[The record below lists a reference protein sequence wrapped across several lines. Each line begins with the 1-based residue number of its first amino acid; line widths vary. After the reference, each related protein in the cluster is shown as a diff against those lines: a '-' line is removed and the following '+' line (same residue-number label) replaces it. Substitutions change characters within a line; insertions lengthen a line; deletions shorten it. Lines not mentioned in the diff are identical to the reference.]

1 MRASQFFISTLK
13 EAPVEAELISHK
25 LMLRAG
31 LIKRLGSGLYTWMPL
46 GLRVLRKVEKI
57 VREEMD
63 KCGAVELLMP
73 AVQPA
78 ELWQESG
85 RWDIF
90 GPQMLKIKDRHQR
103 DFCFGPTH
111 EEVITDIARREI
123 KSYRQLP
130 LNLYQIQTKFR
141 DEIRPRFGVMR
152 AREFV
157 MKDAYSFHADVAS
170 LEQTYRVMHDAYG
183 RIFTRLG
190 LRFRVVTA
198 DTGTIG
204 GSGSHEFH
212 VLADSGEDA
221 IAFCPDSNYAAN
233 LELAEALA
241 PAMPRQLP
249 TQEMREV
256 STPGKK
262 TIEQVSQYLNLS
274 PTQTVK
280 ALCFWTNSKLH
291 MVLVRGDHEVNE
303 VKLQKAIRDFYKCP
317 DASFEWAKQEQ
328 IETVLKC
335 RVGYIG
341 PVPTEST
348 ESTEATLEPF
358 LGEGLDKKFPEDMVL
373 FADRT
378 VAAMSDFVCGANKEG
393 FHFSGVNWVHDLPE
407 PQLVA
412 DIRNVIVG
420 DPAPDGKGKLE
431 ICRGIEVGHIF
442 QLGNKYSQ
450 AMNATYLD
458 ENGQS
463 QIMEMGCYGIGV
475 SRIVAAA
482 IEQDHDAH
490 GIIFPAAMAPFQI
503 VIVPI
508 GLKKSVQVK
517 AETEKLYEE
526 LSAAGI
532 EVLLDDR
539 DERPGIMFADM
550 ELIGIPH
557 RIVIGE
563 RGLKEGNIEYRGRRD
578 TSSQIIPL
586 QNAVNFVKSRTYGI

>member
-13 EAPVEAELISHK
+13 EAPAEAELVSHK

-31 LIKRLGSGLYTWMPL
+31 IIKRLGSGLYTWMPL
-46 GLRVLRKVEKI
+46 GLRVLRKVENI

-63 KCGAVELLMP
+63 KSGAVELLMP
-73 AVQPA
+73 AIQPA

-103 DFCFGPTH
+103 EFCFGPTH

-123 KSYRQLP
+123 RSYRQLP
-130 LNLYQIQTKFR
+130 LNFYQIQTKFR

-170 LEQTYRVMHDAYG
+170 LEQTYQVMHGTYG

-190 LRFRVVTA
+190 LKFRAVTA
-198 DTGTIG
+198 DTGAIG

-221 IAFCPDSNYAAN
+221 IVFCPDSNYAAN
-233 LELAEALA
+233 IELAEALPSAKLREA
-241 PAMPRQLP
+241 PNSKM
-249 TQEMREV
+249 QEIV
-256 STPGKK
+256 TPGKK
-262 TIEQVSQYLNLS
+262 TCEEVAAFLNVPIE
-274 PTQTVK
+274 QTVK
-280 ALCFWTNSKLH
+280 TLAVVANGEMYLL
-291 MVLVRGDHEVNE
+291 LLRGDHHLNE
-303 VKLQKAIRDFYKCP
+303 VKTGKIPFLAGFRLANEEEIF
-317 DASFEWAKQEQ
+317 AK
-328 IETVLKC
+328 ICC
-335 RVGYIG
+335 RPGYIG
-341 PVPTEST
+341 PVG
-348 ESTEATLEPF
+348 
-358 LGEGLDKKFPEDMVL
+358 LGLPVIVDK
-373 FADRT
+373 AIT
-378 VAAMSDFVCGANKEG
+378 AMSDFVCGANKADY
-393 FHFSGVNWVHDLPE
+393 HLIGVNFGRDMKE
-407 PQLVA
+407 PDHIF
-412 DIRNVIVG
+412 DIRNVVT
-420 DPAPDGKGKLE
+420 DDLSPDGRGKLE

-442 QLGNKYSQ
+442 QLRTKYSE
-450 AMNATYLD
+450 AMKASYLD
-458 ENGQS
+458 ESGQTRM
-463 QIMEMGCYGIGV
+463 MEMGCYGIGV

-482 IEQDHDAH
+482 IEQNHDAH

-508 GLKKSVQVK
+508 GLKKSAQVK
-517 AETEKLYEE
+517 AEAEKLYRE
-526 LSAAGI
+526 LSDAGI

-563 RGLKEGNIEYRGRRD
+563 RSLKEGNIEYQERRD
-578 TSSQIIPL
+578 ANPQTIPL
-586 QNAVNFVKSRTYGI
+586 QNAVNFVGSRLCGS

>member
-13 EAPVEAELISHK
+13 EAPAEAELISHK

-46 GLRVLRKVEKI
+46 GLRVLRKVENV

-63 KCGAVELLMP
+63 KSGAVELLMP

-157 MKDAYSFHADVAS
+157 MKDAYSFHADIAS
-170 LEQTYRVMHDAYG
+170 LEQTYQVMHDTYG

-190 LRFRVVTA
+190 LRFRAVTA
-198 DTGTIG
+198 DPGAIG

-233 LELAEALA
+233 LELAEALP
-241 PAMPRQLP
+241 PAKPREAANGAMQKIA
-249 TQEMREV
+249 
-256 STPGKK
+256 TPGK
-262 TIEQVSQYLNLS
+262 IICEEVAAFLNV
-274 PTQTVK
+274 PVEQTVK
-280 ALCFWTNSKLH
+280 TLAIVANDEMYLL
-291 MVLVRGDHEVNE
+291 LLRGDHHLNE
-303 VKLQKAIRDFYKCP
+303 VKTGKIPFLARFRLATEEEIL
-317 DASFEWAKQEQ
+317 AK
-328 IETVLKC
+328 TRC
-335 RVGYIG
+335 RPGYIG
-341 PVPTEST
+341 PVG
-348 ESTEATLEPF
+348 
-358 LGEGLDKKFPEDMVL
+358 LGLPVIADK
-373 FADRT
+373 A
-378 VAAMSDFVCGANKEG
+378 VAVMSNFVCGANEADHHLASVNFGRDMKEPDHI
-393 FHFSGVNWVHDLPE
+393 F
-407 PQLVA
+407 
-412 DIRNVIVG
+412 DIRNVVT
-420 DPAPDGKGKLE
+420 DDLSPDGKGKLE

-450 AMNATYLD
+450 AMNATYFD

-463 QIMEMGCYGIGV
+463 QIMEMGCYGIGM

-490 GIIFPAAMAPFQI
+490 GIIFTAAMAPFQI

-508 GLKKSVQVK
+508 GLKKSAQVK
-517 AETEKLYEE
+517 AETEKLYKE

-563 RGLKEGNIEYRGRRD
+563 RGLKEGNIEYQGRRD
-578 TSSQIIPL
+578 ANSQIIPL
-586 QNAVNFVKSRTYGI
+586 QNAVNFVRSMICGS